1 MQEVKIEKL
10 GRYRILDVL
19 GQGAM
24 GVVYKA
30 SDDRINRTVAIKTL
44 QIRADMTEAQIKEF
58 RERFFHEAQ
67 FAGRLSHPN
76 VVTIYDVQEE
86 GDLSYIAM
94 EYVDGTTLEK
104 MLNAKTNLPLDKTID
119 ILMQVC
125 DGLTYAHRFGVIH
138 RDIKPGNIIVSHD
151 GTAKIMDFGIAKV
164 TTSTRTVIGTIL
176 GTPGYMSPEQI
187 TGKSVD
193 YRSDIFSVGTVMYE
207 LFTGEKAFTGKNMT
221 EIMYK
226 VVNDNPPPPTT
237 LNSTLPAMLSNIVMK
252 ALKKNPDK
260 RYASIEEL
268 ARHLKNVKEFL
279 NGNAVGTELAFA
291 EDRTVIAILRR
302 ETEKLF
308 ANRLFN
314 MISFAWACVST
325 LLLLL
330 VMSDDHHGLFDA
342 VANLAKGRKPPSLTL
357 KLNVPDAQ
365 VAIDGLPVNAQGAVV
380 SVENLDIGEHVL
392 SVRREH
398 YEEYAAPLVFAAG
411 EEKKIDVLL
420 QLKAVEIPPNVDTA
434 YFSIQSV
441 PEMVKVETSYGKFLG
456 YTPIEKLAFPSGR
469 YTLLF
474 SKPDFVNKKRDVALL
489 KNKTSLVNVALDK
502 QRGLVS
508 IDKVYPE
515 TAILLAEG
523 KRQPRARSGAY
534 SLEVGEQNVTI
545 HAEGYEDLDKT
556 IEVKSDET
564 LELADSLKP
573 TYGTL
578 WIQSNPTGAEI
589 YLDGEKTAAGT
600 APLYVNQLVANDHT
614 IKGVY
619 RNENKSRIVK
629 VEKNDTTE
637 VTVVFS
643 NPNGF
648 IDLVTTPPGAE
659 VYWNTVRVK
668 DMVTPSVM
676 EVKPG
681 FHKLRLAHPQFK
693 KFYEVTVRVRALNTT
708 KIEYQFE

>member
-1 MQEVKIEKL
+1 MQEAKIEKL
-10 GRYRILDVL
+10 GRYRILSVL

-30 SDDRINRTVAIKTL
+30 SDDRIDRTVAIKTL

-94 EYVDGTTLEK
+94 EFVDGTTLEK
-104 MLNAKTNLPLDKTID
+104 MLSAKRNLPLDKIID
-119 ILMQVC
+119 ILLQVC

-151 GTAKIMDFGIAKV
+151 GTAKIMDFGIAKI
-164 TTSTRTVIGTIL
+164 TTSNRTVIGTIL

-193 YRSDIFSVGTVMYE
+193 YRSDIFSVGAVMYE

-226 VVNDNPPPPTT
+226 VVNDNPPAPVTV
-237 LNSTLPAMLSNIVMK
+237 NSTLPAMLSNIVMK

-279 NGNAVGTELAFA
+279 NGNAIGTELAFA

-308 ANRLFN
+308 ANRIFN
-314 MISFAWACVST
+314 MISFAWACLST
-325 LLLLL
+325 VLLIL
-330 VMSDDHHGLFDA
+330 VMSDNHYGLFDA
-342 VANLAKGRKPPSLTL
+342 VANLTTGKKPPSLTL

-365 VAIDGLPVNAQGAVV
+365 VAIDGQPVNTQGAVV

-398 YEEYAAPLVFAAG
+398 YEEYAAPLVFGAG

-456 YTPIEKLAFPSGR
+456 YTPIDKLAFPSGR

-474 SKPDFVNKKRDVALL
+474 SKSDFVNKKRDVALL
-489 KNKTSLVNVALDK
+489 KNKTSFVNVSLEK

-515 TAILLAEG
+515 TAILLADG
-523 KRQPRARSGAY
+523 KRQLKTRSGAY
-534 SLEVGEQNVTI
+534 SLEVGEQTI
-545 HAEGYEDLDKT
+545 TIRAEGYDDIEKT

-573 TYGTL
+573 VYGTL
-578 WIQSNPTGAEI
+578 LIRSNPTGAEI
-589 YLDGEKTAAGT
+589 YLDGEKTVSGT
-600 APLYVNQLVANDHT
+600 TPFYMNHLIANEH
-614 IKGVY
+614 IVKGVY
-619 RNENKSRIVK
+619 RNENKSRGVK

-637 VTVVFS
+637 VNIVFS

-648 IDLVTTPPGAE
+648 VEFVTTPPGAE

-668 DMVTPSVM
+668 DMTTPSVM

-693 KFYEVTVRVRALNTT
+693 KFYEVTVRVKALNTT